1 MTALQLRPTIDTA
14 ETELAAH
21 AARLATMEPW
31 SRLGY
36 RAEGLLALLS
46 SHQPD
51 RQSFLIQRGGR
62 PAGVLVLRDPWWRGI
77 YIELFAVYP
86 EAQQQG
92 VGRAALDLIEA
103 RRRPG
108 RDNLWLLVSG
118 FNSAAQTFYRRQG
131 FELVGQLP
139 DLLASGE
146 DEILMR
152 KRLQPPYNFAI
163 SDDVR

>member
-1 MTALQLRPTIDTA
+1 MQLKPTIDMA

-21 AARLATMEPW
+21 AARLAAMEPW

-36 RAEGLLALLS
+36 RAEGLLVLLS

-51 RQSFLIQRGGR
+51 RQSFLIQRGGH

-118 FNSAAQTFYRRQG
+118 FNSAAQAFYRRQG
-131 FELVGQLP
+131 FEFVGHLP

-152 KRLQPPYNFAI
+152 KRLRPPYNFAI

>member
-1 MTALQLRPTIDTA
+1 MTALQLKPTVDMA

-21 AARLATMEPW
+21 AARLAAMEPW

-46 SHQPD
+46 SHPPD

-152 KRLQPPYNFAI
+152 KRLRPPYNFAI